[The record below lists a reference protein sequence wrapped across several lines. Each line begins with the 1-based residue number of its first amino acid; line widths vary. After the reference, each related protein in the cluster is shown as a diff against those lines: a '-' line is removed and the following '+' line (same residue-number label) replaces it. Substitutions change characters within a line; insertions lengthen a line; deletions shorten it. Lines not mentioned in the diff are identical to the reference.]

1 MNCSGQERFLV
12 CPVLY
17 PIFQLIL
24 STFVMPVCVHLFSLF
39 LETLISWPE
48 DIALDE
54 TRNLREL
61 VENRLN
67 REIGFPR
74 THFLLFS
81 HKTFTYDS
89 LPECKYDPLF
99 I

>member
-12 CPVLY
+12 CPALY
-17 PIFQLIL
+17 PILQLIL
-24 STFVMPVCVHLFSLF
+24 STFVVPVFLHLFSLF

-48 DIALDE
+48 DIALDD
-54 TRNLREL
+54 TKNLREL

-67 REIGFPR
+67 REIGFPS
-74 THFLLFS
+74 TDFLLFS
-81 HKTFTYDS
+81 HKTFTFDIF
-89 LPECKYDPLF
+89 PECKYDPLF